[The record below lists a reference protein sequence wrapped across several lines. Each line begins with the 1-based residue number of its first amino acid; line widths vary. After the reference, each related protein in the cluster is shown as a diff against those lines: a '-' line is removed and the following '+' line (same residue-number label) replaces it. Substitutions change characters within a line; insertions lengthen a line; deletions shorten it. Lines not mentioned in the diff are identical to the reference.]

1 MPMPKL
7 PLVWVARLAK
17 LRAKLPLIAGA
28 LAVVLLVLGSVYAVG
43 RVQGRAAGTQAC
55 EASHAKALAKAQA
68 QTQRQIDALTSKGD
82 ALDRALTNERARFAR
97 ENTALQRR
105 IEHVSTQYRA
115 APGAAPQPAPVCV
128 FTRGWLRD
136 YNAAYGV
143 PAATAAAAAG
153 LDAAASAAAGADAE
167 LLDAGLSR
175 SDLLAHAGDSGERC
189 RGLEKQVNALIDY
202 VQFDPAQAGA
212 R

>member
-7 PLVWVARLAK
+7 PLLWVARLAK
-17 LRAKLPLIAGA
+17 LRAKLPLIAGV

-43 RVQGRAAGTQAC
+43 RVQGRAAGTAAC
-55 EASHAKALAKAQA
+55 EGQHAKALATAQVE
-68 QTQRQIDALTSKGD
+68 TQRQIDALTDKGA
-82 ALDRALTNERARFAR
+82 ALAQTLTDERARFAK

-105 IEHVSTQYRA
+105 IDHVSNQYRA
-115 APGAAPQPAPVCV
+115 APGAPLQPAPVCV

-153 LDAAASAAAGADAE
+153 LDAAPDTAAGADAE
-167 LLDAGLSR
+167 LLDAGLGR
-175 SDLLAHAGDSGERC
+175 ADILAHAGDSGERC

-202 VQFDPAQAGA
+202 AAFDPAMEGA